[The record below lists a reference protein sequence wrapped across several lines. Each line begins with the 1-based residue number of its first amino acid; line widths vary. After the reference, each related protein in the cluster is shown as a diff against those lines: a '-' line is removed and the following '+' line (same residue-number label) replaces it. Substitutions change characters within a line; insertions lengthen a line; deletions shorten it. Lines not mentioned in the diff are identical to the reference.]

1 MRGEVTG
8 SVRRVLRLEGACLLL
23 AAVFAYSRFGI
34 GWGLFALLFFAPDI
48 AFAAYWAGPRIGAI
62 VYNAL
67 HSTVGPIA
75 LAMAASMPHARI
87 PPALAILWLAHIGFD
102 RALGYGLKYADGFVF
117 THLGNIGKQR
127 QS

>member
-1 MRGEVTG
+1 VK
-8 SVRRVLRLEGACLLL
+8 SRVLFDGCCGWKGRVCSLPQSSHIPDSASAGA
-23 AAVFAYSRFGI
+23 S
-34 GWGLFALLFFAPDI
+34 FALLFFAPDI

-102 RALGYGLKYADGFVF
+102 RALGYGLKYSDGFVF